1 MTIQIF
7 PAESEIAES
16 ILNDTKAS
24 CQIRFLPHEP
34 SRNEAKAA
42 LEQIKAGCGIG
53 PMQTDDLFF
62 FRSIMAT
69 SSVNLNDDGFL
80 ASEMYQARNTPIA
93 KFVNIEHEA
102 DACAVEFGAGGIVGT
117 IVDSF
122 MMDEDMT
129 LIDPEQ
135 EEVPAF
141 FHLGTTNVIWRHL
154 NNELLRAKATLL
166 IKKIEEGSMAVS
178 MESMFNGFD
187 YGLCDDDQKYSD
199 GTFST
204 QNMDIIARNEVTAFM
219 TKHLRAYG
227 GDGKYNGKKLVRVLK
242 GITFTGLG
250 VVSEPA
256 NPSSIM
262 LKNED
267 ILKKSE
273 KNEEVLSISA
283 SSGVYNNDDTSK
295 TESKMT
301 DILESQLK
309 EAQETIAELRKEL
322 ELAKELSVKADFE
335 KAQKE
340 LQDAQAA
347 IESKE
352 EVIQTLESAKAC
364 MCNQYEEK
372 AAELETVKKEKEEL
386 AAKLA
391 ELEKSQVEAM
401 RVAAFE
407 EKGYSETEASAIVA
421 KLVSL
426 DDETFNVVLAGYA
439 SKTAPADD
447 SNIKIESVEKPAE
460 AATAS
465 FNPQV
470 EEEAPEVAFARLAKG
485 IAEQMTKNRT
495 LKDTGEGK

>member
-1 MTIQIF
+1 MSIKVY
-7 PAESEIAES
+7 PAESEIAQS
-16 ILNDTKAS
+16 ILNNTKAS
-24 CQIRFLPHEP
+24 CQIQFLPHEP

-42 LEQIKAGCGIG
+42 IEQIQAGCGLG

-80 ASEMYQARNTPIA
+80 AQEMFRARNTPVA

-122 MMDEDMT
+122 MMDRDMV
-129 LIDPEQ
+129 LIDPNT

-154 NNELLRAKATLL
+154 SNELLRAKATLL

-178 MESMFNGFD
+178 METMFSGFD
-187 YGLCDDDQKYSD
+187 YGLATDYESD
-199 GTFST
+199 GTILPE
-204 QNMDIIARNEVTAFM
+204 NIEIIERNEETAFM

-227 GDGKYNGKKLVRVLK
+227 GEGEYNGKKLVRMLR

-256 NPSSIM
+256 NPSSVM
-262 LKNED
+262 LKDED
-267 ILKKSE
+267 ILKKTE
-273 KNEEVLSISA
+273 KMEEVPSVAA

-309 EAQETIAELRKEL
+309 EAQDTIAELRKEL

-347 IESKE
+347 LKSKE
-352 EVIQTLESAKAC
+352 EVIETLESAKAC

-372 AAELETVKKEKEEL
+372 AAELEAVKKEKEEL

-391 ELEKSQVEAM
+391 ELEKSRVEAV
-401 RVAAFE
+401 RVSAFK
-407 EKGYSETEASAIVA
+407 EKGYDDAEASQIVA
-421 KLVSL
+421 KLASL
-426 DDETFNVVLAGYA
+426 DDETFDVVLAGYA
-439 SKTAPADD
+439 PKAVPADE
-447 SNIKIESVEKPAE
+447 SEIKVEDVEEPAE

-470 EEEAPEVAFARLAKG
+470 EEEAQEVAFARLAKG

-495 LKDTGEGK
+495 LQDPKGEGK

>member
-1 MTIQIF
+1 MSIKIY
-7 PAESEIAES
+7 PAESEIAQS
-16 ILNDTKAS
+16 ILNNTKAS
-24 CQIRFLPHEP
+24 CQIQFLPHEP

-42 LEQIKAGCGIG
+42 VEQIQAGCGIG
-53 PMQTDDLFF
+53 PMETEDLFF

-80 ASEMYQARNTPIA
+80 AQEMFKARNTPVA

-117 IVDSF
+117 IVNSF
-122 MMDEDMT
+122 MMDRDMV
-129 LIDPEQ
+129 LIDPNIEQ
-135 EEVPAF
+135 APAF

-154 NNELLRAKATLL
+154 SNEMMRAKATLL
-166 IKKIEEGSMAVS
+166 IKKIQEGSMAVS
-178 MESMFNGFD
+178 MESMFTGFD
-187 YGLCDDDQKYSD
+187 YGLATYHEED
-199 GTFST
+199 GTIMT
-204 QNMDIIARNEVTAFM
+204 DNLEIVERNDETAFM
-219 TKHLRAYG
+219 TKHLRSYG
-227 GDGKYNGKKLVRVLK
+227 GSGEFQGKKLVRMLK

-256 NPSSIM
+256 NPSSVM
-262 LKNED
+262 LKDED

-273 KNEEVLSISA
+273 KSEEVPSVAA

-309 EAQETIAELRKEL
+309 EANDVIAELRKEL
-322 ELAKELSVKADFE
+322 ELAKELSLKVDFE

-340 LQDAQAA
+340 LEDAQAA

-352 EVIQTLESAKAC
+352 EVIKTLESAKAC

-372 AAELETVKKEKEEL
+372 AAELEAVKKEKEEL

-391 ELEKSQVEAM
+391 ELEKTQVEAT
-401 RVAAFE
+401 RINAFKN
-407 EKGYSETEASAIVA
+407 KGYDETEASDIVA
-421 KLVSL
+421 KLTSL
-426 DDETFNVVLAGYA
+426 DNETFDVVLAGYA
-439 SKTAPADD
+439 EKSVPADETE
-447 SNIKIESVEKPAE
+447 IKVEDVEDPAE

-495 LKDTGEGK
+495 LKDSKGEGK